1 MDRRWIVGVLGCGVS
16 LCLGTSTSLAADGDS
31 AAEAATTESALEG
44 AGHEQILATIE
55 ETRKTDPELA
65 QEMEQQL
72 KLLESGELNLHD
84 LETAERSLAL
94 GAPAGIGELPGGG
107 QIGPPGPPVET
118 GLLGPP
124 VWVGTGGDDNLP
136 PGAKKEL
143 EELFKQGT
151 GDPNSEKDRELREKA
166 GEILEKYGVDPREI
180 GTGREGHDGTSREG
194 IMNNPREAFEQWE
207 RSEQGRNTDPA
218 MVEQYREQAEQ
229 YQAEFERGGG
239 FERAMEQMSPEA
251 REQMERHFGQ
261 EREMSGQGQGTER
274 ERESSGPARESEAP
288 TREHEAAA
296 REYEAPTREHEAMTR
311 EYEAQTREY
320 EAPSREVE
328 TVTRDYEAPTR
339 EYEAPTHEAEM
350 PSREYEAPTPEYQAP
365 ERTYEA
371 PPQYEGTPH

>member
-1 MDRRWIVGVLGCGVS
+1 MDRRWIVGLLGCGVS
-16 LCLGTSTSLAADGDS
+16 LCLGASTSLAADGDS

-65 QEMEQQL
+65 LEMEQQL
-72 KLLESGELNLHD
+72 KLLESGELNLQD

-107 QIGPPGPPVET
+107 LSGVTPLPMPVVDIGAGQIGPP
-118 GLLGPP
+118 
-124 VWVGTGGDDNLP
+124 TGGWTGGESLP
-136 PGAKKEL
+136 PEARKEL

-151 GDPNSEKDRELREKA
+151 GDPNSAKDRELREQA
-166 GEILEKYGVDPREI
+166 GEILEKYGVDPREM

-194 IMNNPREAFEQWE
+194 IMNSPREAFEQWE

-239 FERAMEQMSPEA
+239 FERAMEQMAPEA
-251 REQMERHFGQ
+251 REQMERHFGS
-261 EREMSGQGQGTER
+261 EREAFERGGPGTA

-296 REYEAPTREHEAMTR
+296 REYEAPTREHETMTR
-311 EYEAQTREY
+311 EYEAPTREH
-320 EAPSREVE
+320 EA
-328 TVTRDYEAPTR
+328 ATR